1 MTPVNG
7 SPPNSDSDQPSDKL
21 SGKVIAVIAV
31 LVATAFVMMLNETA
45 LSVALPDVME
55 EFDITASVAQ
65 WALTG
70 VMLTMAIVMPM
81 TGWIL
86 DRFTTRQVYFF
97 AVIFFLIGSIVAAL
111 SPTFMVMFLGRVLQA
126 VGTAIVMPLQ
136 MTVVMNIVP
145 PHRRGSIMGIIS
157 IVMAV
162 GPALGPTFAGLI
174 MSFSTWHM
182 TFWIMAVLVAIA
194 GLVAMRY
201 LQNVGTTKES
211 PLDFVSVVLSAFAF
225 GGLVYGLSSI
235 GMIVT
240 GAPGA
245 TAAIVISIVGV
256 VGLILFIWRQLA
268 TAKSGKALLNLAPL
282 KVKNFVVAVIVI
294 MAFQMALLG
303 VSNTL
308 PLYLQ
313 GALLVSVLVAG
324 MVNLP
329 GGIVETLI
337 SPISGALY
345 DRIGP
350 RPLVIPGALIAA
362 GSLYAMATTDHT
374 TSVWFIVVMF
384 AILSIGIGLAL
395 TPLMTTSLS
404 SLPGEIYTHGSAIMN
419 TLMQLAG
426 AAGTAVMIAIF
437 DVVSAAGGGTPEAQG
452 EGGSRAFLVAAILL
466 SVAFVFSLFIQRP
479 DLSGSV
485 KTVEPA
491 EPK

>member
-7 SPPNSDSDQPSDKL
+7 SPPSPQSQPSDKL

-31 LVATAFVMMLNETA
+31 LVGTTFVMMLNETA
-45 LSVALPDVME
+45 LSVALPEIMAD
-55 EFDITASVAQ
+55 FDITASVAQ

-111 SPTFMVMFLGRVLQA
+111 SPTFVVLLLGRVLQA
-126 VGTAIVMPLQ
+126 IGTAIVMPLQ
-136 MTVVMNIVP
+136 MTVAMNIVP
-145 PHRRGSIMGIIS
+145 AHRRGAIMGIIS

-174 MSFSTWHM
+174 MSFATWHM

-194 GLVAMRY
+194 GLVGVRY
-201 LQNVGTTKES
+201 LQNVGTTKDA

-235 GMIVT
+235 GEIVT
-240 GAPGA
+240 EGPGA
-245 TAAIVISIVGV
+245 TAAIIIFIVGV
-256 VGLILFIWRQLA
+256 VGLVLFVWRQLA
-268 TAKSGKALLNLAPL
+268 MAKTGKALLNLAPL
-282 KVKNFVVAVIVI
+282 RVRNYVIAVVVI
-294 MAFQMALLG
+294 MIFQMALLG

-350 RPLVIPGALIAA
+350 RPLVIPGAAISVAA
-362 GSLYAMATTDHT
+362 LFAMATVDHT

-384 AILSIGIGLAL
+384 AVLSVGIGLAL

-404 SLPGEIYTHGSAIMN
+404 SLPDEIYSHGSAILN

-426 AAGTAVMIAIF
+426 AAGTAVLIAIF
-437 DVVSAAGGGTPEAQG
+437 DVTSAAGGGTPEAQG
-452 EGGSRAFLVAAILL
+452 EGGARAFLVAAIMLT
-466 SVAFVFSLFIQRP
+466 VALAFSLFVQRP
-479 DLSGSV
+479 NLSGTT
-485 KTVEPA
+485 KTVETADPR
-491 EPK
+491 